1 MFKPVLTIIR
11 QTMIFLIAGFLF
23 IGIFSVSLFLFLFLS
38 IAQIFNK
45 LFMRKTP
52 VNVPMS
58 FNETWLNAHLL
69 ITMII

>member
-23 IGIFSVSLFLFLFLS
+23 VGIFSVSLFLFLFSS
-38 IAQIFNK
+38 IALIFDK

-52 VNVPMS
+52 TTLPMS
-58 FNETWLNAHLL
+58 FDETWLNARLL
-69 ITMII
+69 VMMII

>member
-23 IGIFSVSLFLFLFLS
+23 IGIFSAGLFLFLFSS
-38 IAQIFNK
+38 IALIFNK

-52 VNVPMS
+52 ANVPMS
-58 FNETWLNAHLL
+58 FNETWLNARLL
-69 ITMII
+69 VMMII